1 MNYPIDHHFIPAFFL
16 TQWADAS
23 NKLVEYTIKHGRL
36 IPKPVGP
43 RGTGFEQHLYSFPEL
58 PPDAAQFIE
67 QVFFNYADRVAADAL
82 NNHLT
87 KTPTPWSVDLISAWS
102 RFVIAVHLRHP
113 DAMPELRAAVK
124 SIWDGSGTAYQAEY
138 EAIKKPE
145 DPPTFD
151 EYLAVRDPLVPSKM
165 HVNMIVKAF
174 DNDVLGTHINNM
186 IWGVIDVSASPHRFL
201 LSDRPVLIAD
211 LKEPIGI
218 VALPIGP
225 TKLFIATNSDAG
237 MRHLRSLHARELVHK
252 LNYFVVGRARKFVW
266 AHDQSQTVFIE
277 KHMSKRLEPTP
288 LFPNI
293 GKYPASS
300 VSGEGAVTRLS
311 V

>member
-1 MNYPIDHHFIPAFFL
+1 MPLNLSSRSFSI
-16 TQWADAS
+16 TQIAPPQTHSITISPNSYALDRS
-23 NKLVEYTIKHGRL
+23 DKCLVAVR
-36 IPKPVGP
+36 
-43 RGTGFEQHLYSFPEL
+43 
-58 PPDAAQFIE
+58 
-67 QVFFNYADRVAADAL
+67 DRRTFA
-82 NNHLT
+82 
-87 KTPTPWSVDLISAWS
+87 PS
-102 RFVIAVHLRHP
+102 RRH
-113 DAMPELRAAVK
+113 AGIRAAVR
-124 SIWDGSGTAYQAEY
+124 SIWDGSSTAYQAEY

-174 DNDVLGTHINNM
+174 DNDVLGKHINNM
-186 IWGVIDVSASPHRFL
+186 IWGVIELSASPHRFL

-218 VALPIGP
+218 VELPIGP
-225 TKLFIATNSDAG
+225 TKLFIATNSDWDAAPTIT
-237 MRHLRSLHARELVHK
+237 SCARIGSQVEL
-252 LNYFVVGRARKFVW
+252 FVVGRARKFVW

-293 GKYPASS
+293 GKYPAS
-300 VSGEGAVTRLS
+300 
-311 V
+311 